1 MSVDLIWPFL
11 LIGLSS
17 GGLYALLGTGVVLA
31 YRASGYLHIA
41 HAGVAMVSAISFVIL
56 GRSMPVG
63 WAFVIALVIGSGIAT
78 ALYLAVFTRLESA
91 SMAAKVVV
99 SVAAGVGLQAVGGAL
114 LINFGLLEAGRGKSA
129 SLFSESTRITIFG
142 ASLTAQ
148 QLALPVVAVVG
159 FVVIQYLLHHTDLG
173 LALRASAQNPLSAS
187 LAGVPSRRVTTAAW
201 ASTGALAALAGV
213 LSVSVTS
220 FLVPTYLFAETIR
233 GLAAALTGAFVDL
246 RRMML
251 AAFAL
256 GILEQ
261 ELVGFSPPWN
271 AMRGALSFAL
281 ITLVAIFGLSRQM
294 ARSERAGAMT

>member
-1 MSVDLIWPFL
+1 MSIDLVWPFF
-11 LIGLSS
+11 LIGLSA
-17 GGLYALLGTGVVLA
+17 GGLYALLGCGVVLA

-41 HAGVAMVSAISFVIL
+41 HAGVAMVSAISFIIL

-63 WAFVIALVIGSGIAT
+63 LALVVALVIGTAT
-78 ALYLAVFTRLESA
+78 ATVLYRLVFIRLESA

-114 LINFGLLEAGRGKSA
+114 LINGGLLDAGRGKSA

-142 ASLTAQ
+142 AGLTAQ
-148 QLALPVVAVVG
+148 QAALPVFALFAFG
-159 FVVIQYLLHHTDLG
+159 IIQYLLHHTDLG
-173 LALRASAQNPLSAS
+173 LALRASSQNPLSAS

-220 FLVPTYLFAETIR
+220 FLIPTYLFAETIR
-233 GLAAALTGAFVDL
+233 ALAAALTGAFIDL
-246 RRMML
+246 KRMMI

-261 ELVGFSPPWN
+261 QLVGFSPPWN

-281 ITLVAIFGLSRQM
+281 ITAVAMFGLSRQL